1 MQNFTLIGIISK
13 DTEYRMTEKGDA
25 MVRLTVR
32 VPSNRK
38 DEQGRRISDFFDM
51 TAWGKT
57 AMFIQEFFKKDMP
70 ICIQATIQ
78 NHKYE
83 KQGVTVYTN
92 NFIINKVDFVPSQ
105 KNEVSHHTNE
115 NLI

>member
-1 MQNFTLIGIISK
+1 MQNFTLVGIISK

-25 MVRLTVR
+25 MVRISVR

-57 AMFIQEFFKKDMP
+57 ATFIQEYFKKDMP
-70 ICIQATIQ
+70 ISIQATLQ

-83 KQGVTVYTN
+83 KQGVTVSTN
-92 NFIINKVDFVPSQ
+92 NFLINKVNFVPGV
-105 KNEVSHHTNE
+105 KNEN
-115 NLI
+115 N

>member
-1 MQNFTLIGIISK
+1 MQNFIVIGVISK
-13 DTEYRMTEKGDA
+13 DIELRMTQKGDT

-32 VPSNRK
+32 VASNRK

-57 AMFIQEFFKKDMP
+57 ATFIQEYFKKDMP
-70 ICIQATIQ
+70 IAIQATVQ

-92 NFIINKVDFVPSQ
+92 NFLVNKVEFVPKEKGSDTSFFESD
-105 KNEVSHHTNE
+105 N
-115 NLI
+115 I

>member
-13 DTEYRMTEKGDA
+13 DLEYRMTEKGDG

-38 DEQGRRISDFFDM
+38 DEQGRRVSDFFDM

-57 AMFIQEFFKKDMP
+57 ATFIQEYFKKDMP
-70 ICIQATIQ
+70 ICIQATLQ
-78 NHKYE
+78 NHKYD

-92 NFIINKVDFVPSQ
+92 NFLINKVDFIPQV
-105 KNEVSHHTNE
+105 KNENI
-115 NLI
+115 N

>member
-25 MVRLTVR
+25 MVRLSVR
-32 VPSNRK
+32 VPSNKK
-38 DEQGRRISDFFDM
+38 DLQGRRISDFFDM

-57 AMFIQEFFKKDMP
+57 ATFIQQYFKKDMP
-70 ICIQATIQ
+70 IAIQATLQ

-92 NFIINKVDFVPSQ
+92 NFLINKVDFVPQ
-105 KNEVSHHTNE
+105 AKNEDSQHPNE
-115 NLI
+115 NLS

>member
-1 MQNFTLIGIISK
+1 MQNLTLIGIISK

-51 TAWGKT
+51 TAWSKT
-57 AMFIQEFFKKDMP
+57 AMFIQEYFKKDMP
-70 ICIQATIQ
+70 IAIQATIQ

-83 KQGVTVYTN
+83 KQGITVYTN
-92 NFIINKVDFVPSQ
+92 NFLINKVDFVPSQ
-105 KNEVSHHTNE
+105 KNENSTTTN
-115 NLI
+115 NSFD

>member
-57 AMFIQEFFKKDMP
+57 AMFIQEYFKKDMP
-70 ICIQATIQ
+70 IAIQATLQ
-78 NHKYE
+78 NQKYHK
-83 KQGVTVYTN
+83 QVVTVYTN
-92 NFIINKVDFVPSQ
+92 NILINKLDFVTQ
-105 KNEVSHHTNE
+105 VKNENS
-115 NLI
+115 